1 MAGEIVS
8 MFRKHQSII
17 LALRL
22 REEFTA
28 INIAHVY

>member
-8 MFRKHQSII
+8 MFRKHQSIM
-17 LALRL
+17 LELRL
-22 REEFTA
+22 REEFAA